1 MSGPAE
7 PHGPTPA
14 SPPVEPA
21 ARKTWRW
28 QVGRVLLVLALLAAA
43 GGVYMVFVG
52 LPASVEGDAPE
63 GYPPPAGFIPQQPEP
78 PQPEPPA
85 ADVRPD
91 PALASRLAGLSLAC
105 EERPYPNKPG
115 HVQEG
120 PEQARPHRDFTP
132 AFFGCFDWHSSVHGC
147 WALARVLRL
156 FPDLPEA
163 GAIRQALSAHLKPE
177 LLTAELAF
185 FREPRNKIFER
196 PYGWGWLLRLQAE
209 LLAHTDPAA
218 AAWRDALRPLSDE
231 LALRL
236 REYLD
241 RLSAPVRDGT
251 HQNTA
256 FSLIHAL
263 DYARLAGAPGLTAVV
278 EQRARA
284 FYLADRSC
292 PVAYEPSG
300 EDFLSPCLTEA
311 DLMRRV
317 LPNAEFRTWLRAFL
331 PDPRSTGFASLSRP
345 PEVRDPEDPRI
356 GHLIGLSWSRA
367 WSLAGVASAL
377 EAGDPWREPLLALA
391 RLHRREAY
399 DRMFGAGYGGEHW
412 LASFALLAL
421 TEP

>member
-1 MSGPAE
+1 
-7 PHGPTPA
+7 
-14 SPPVEPA
+14 
-21 ARKTWRW
+21 
-28 QVGRVLLVLALLAAA
+28 VGRVLLVVAMLAAA
-43 GGVYMVFVG
+43 GGVYLVWVG
-52 LPASVEGDAPE
+52 LPATVEGDAPE
-63 GYPPPAGFIPQQPEP
+63 GYPPPAGFAP

-85 ADVRPD
+85 ADLRLD
-91 PALASRLAGLSLAC
+91 PALASRLVGLSLAC

-120 PEQARPHRDFTP
+120 PEQARPHREFTP

-147 WALARVLRL
+147 WAMARALRL
-156 FPDLPEA
+156 FPGLPEA
-163 GAIRQALSAHLKPE
+163 AALRQALSAHLRPE
-177 LLTAELAF
+177 LLAAELAF

-209 LLAHTDPAA
+209 LTAHPDPAA
-218 AAWRDALRPLSDE
+218 AAWRDALRPLSGE
-231 LALRL
+231 LAGRL
-236 REYLD
+236 RAYLE

-256 FSLIHAL
+256 FALVHAL
-263 DYARLAGAPGLTAVV
+263 DYARAAGEPDLAAAIG
-278 EQRARA
+278 QRARD
-284 FYLADRSC
+284 FYLADRGC
-292 PVAYEPSG
+292 PAAYEPSG

-317 LPNAEFRTWLRAFL
+317 LPPGEFRAWLRVFL
-331 PDPRSTGFASLSRP
+331 PDPLSAGFGPLARP
-345 PEVRDPEDPRI
+345 PEVRDPEDPRL

-391 RLHRREAY
+391 RLHRREAH

-421 TEP
+421 TEPIQAP